1 MKSLRKK
8 SVHSRKLTYLTAFT
22 MVLALA
28 GCSNTDD
35 ESPDLEE
42 TTDASVSDP
51 VEYIPASE
59 DGPAENVPEPR
70 LPAET
75 TEHSA
80 RGAEATLKY
89 FWDAEAYA
97 SLTGDSAPLDAVSSD
112 SCAFCAES
120 IEGWP
125 SNYDQGYWSVTHGDI
140 EVEVTETKYGVMEAE
155 HEDVAFVYFSLKEPP
170 TDFYDESGAL
180 LEGSFD
186 SIERR
191 NWIAEL
197 IYDDEEQSW
206 IVKGLGLEEIPAE
219 EDS

>member
-70 LPAET
+70 LPAEA
-75 TEHSA
+75 TESSQEGALKALDHFWESA
-80 RGAEATLKY
+80 QFAR
-89 FWDAEAYA
+89 
-97 SLTGDSAPLDAVSSD
+97 LTGDASALESISATSCDFCSSFAADWRAAYEEGKWAVSEGDLTYNIREAWTSEED
-112 SCAFCAES
+112 GTQSLDVLFTLSEPSTKIYAEGGR
-120 IEGWP
+120 IEQE
-125 SNYDQGYWSVTHGDI
+125 SANT
-140 EVEVTETKYGVMEAE
+140 
-155 HEDVAFVYFSLKEPP
+155 
-170 TDFYDESGAL
+170 DESSDWFAL
-180 LEGSFD
+180 MYYDATSQRWEVA
-186 SIERR
+186 
-191 NWIAEL
+191 WI
-197 IYDDEEQSW
+197 
-206 IVKGLGLEEIPAE
+206 GLEELVSW
-219 EDS
+219 ED